1 MRDLPAF
8 RSGMQ
13 RLKEPQ
19 KLGRASRLHQ
29 STSVAFIQTYN
40 TANNR
45 LNITGDQILLAI
57 DALGTF
63 AFAVSGA
70 TAAIRSRFDLFG
82 IFVLAFVT
90 AIGGGTIRDLLIGNL
105 PVNWLTDTLAITSII
120 AGFLF
125 TLAVYRKM
133 KKLEGWLFAFDAAGL
148 GLFTVMGTQIGLE
161 AGMSTGISIALGAI
175 TGCFGG
181 VLRDVLAGGKP
192 LIFQKEVYAMAA
204 VAGGIIFVLILH
216 FFDTLLIAQIAGI
229 GAIISI
235 RFLAVKYRLGLP
247 RFEGG
252 EG

>member
-1 MRDLPAF
+1 MNFSESD
-8 RSGMQ
+8 
-13 RLKEPQ
+13 
-19 KLGRASRLHQ
+19 
-29 STSVAFIQTYN
+29 
-40 TANNR
+40 
-45 LNITGDQILLAI
+45 ILI
-57 DALGTF
+57 IIEALGTF

-105 PVNWLTDTLAITSII
+105 PVNWLTDTLAIVTVI

-125 TLAVYRKM
+125 TLGVYRKM

-161 AGMSTGISIALGAI
+161 NGMSIGISIALGTI

-181 VLRDVLAGGKP
+181 VLRDVLAGSKP

-204 VAGGIIFVLILH
+204 ITGGIIFTLILH
-216 FFDTLLIAQIAGI
+216 FSDALLPAQIAGI
-229 GAIISI
+229 VSI
-235 RFLAVKYRLGLP
+235 VLIRVIVKKYQLGLP
-247 RFEGG
+247 RLG
-252 EG
+252 ENI